1 MNDFYN
7 IQFKVAFNALIDP
20 KSLIESYSLFVFNM
34 ILLIF
39 HEIMYV
45 FLKKQILYDEIVN
58 KNTRIMKIAKTV

>member
-7 IQFKVAFNALIDP
+7 IQLKVAFNPMIDP
-20 KSLIESYSLFVFNM
+20 KPLIESYNLLVFNM

-58 KNTRIMKIAKTV
+58 KNTRIMKIVKTI